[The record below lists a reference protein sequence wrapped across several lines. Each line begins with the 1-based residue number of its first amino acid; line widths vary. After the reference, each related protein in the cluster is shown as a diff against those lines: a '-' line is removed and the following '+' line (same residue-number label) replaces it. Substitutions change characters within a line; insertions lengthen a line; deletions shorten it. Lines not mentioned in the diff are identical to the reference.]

1 MLLAIILILL
11 LIIPGFIAERLFHL
25 ISHCKTKFGIITG
38 LIFDLLIF
46 IINII
51 GLYYFEAIYTI
62 QDLLLHFNCL
72 SFCRKYGLLSILVA
86 IILGVIFGI
95 IFKYICKKCH
105 WTGSED

>member
-11 LIIPGFIAERLFHL
+11 LIVPGFIAERLFHL
-25 ISHCKTKFGIITG
+25 ISRCKTKFGIVTA
-38 LIFDLLIF
+38 LIFDLFIF

-51 GLYYFEAIYTI
+51 GLYYFEAIRTV
-62 QDLLLHFNCL
+62 QDLLFHFNCL

-95 IFKYICKKCH
+95 IFRCICRKCH
-105 WTGSED
+105 RLESKD